1 MKEQAM
7 YQCNA
12 RASLKPGKSRS
23 ERDDTPVCEFYSF
36 TVGDDTV
43 RVAGALTRAECGS
56 SDDCG
61 PETVRNAIQGRAACL
76 AGVRHAD

>member
-1 MKEQAM
+1 MSP
-7 YQCNA
+7 CNA
-12 RASLKPGKSRS
+12 RASLKPDQSRAD
-23 ERDDTPVCEFYSF
+23 RDDLPGCEFFSF

-43 RVAGALTRAECGS
+43 RVAGALTRAECDS

-76 AGVRHAD
+76 AGDRHAD